1 MRAFSAVPLVG
12 LVILIYN
19 LMAFA
24 GVLDTD
30 ATAFSV
36 DMSSGAMFA
45 LKTGDVFTLTGLVA
59 LFFEMLKAA
68 RLRAGTVLD
77 HILSTAVLIV
87 ALIEFLL
94 VGACATAAF
103 FLLTCMALADVV
115 AGFSVSIFSAR
126 RDFTVDRDS
135 GGL

>member
-12 LVILIYN
+12 FVILIYN

-24 GVLDTD
+24 GVLDTE
-30 ATAFSV
+30 ATALSL

-45 LKTGDVFTLTGLVA
+45 LKTGDVFTLAGLIA

-77 HILSTAVLIV
+77 HILSTAVLII
-87 ALIEFLL
+87 ALAEFLL
-94 VGACATAAF
+94 VGAFATAAF

-126 RDFTVDRDS
+126 RDFTVDRDP

>member
-1 MRAFSAVPLVG
+1 MHAFSAVPLVG
-12 LVILIYN
+12 LVIVVYN
-19 LMAFA
+19 LLALA
-24 GVLDTD
+24 GVLDTE
-30 ATAFSV
+30 ATAFGM
-36 DMSSGAMFA
+36 DMSSGAVFV
-45 LKTGDVFTLTGLVA
+45 LKAGDVFTLAGLIA

-77 HILSTAVLIV
+77 HILSTAVFVV

-94 VGACATAAF
+94 IGAFATAPF

-126 RDFTVDRDS
+126 RDFTVDRDA